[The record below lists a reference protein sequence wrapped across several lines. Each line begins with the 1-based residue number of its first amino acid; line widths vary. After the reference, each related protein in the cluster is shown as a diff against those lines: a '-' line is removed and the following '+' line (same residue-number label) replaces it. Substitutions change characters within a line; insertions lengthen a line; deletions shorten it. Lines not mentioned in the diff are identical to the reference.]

1 MHAKSKRTQT
11 KTRTRRRRR
20 TCKRAGMF
28 RAARSATS
36 RVVSQV
42 MGKGFER
49 ADKVMQIGKAV
60 LNGATQSKPTET
72 FTPTKSSLQTFSPPT
87 SIQSPPIIAVST
99 HRTSRVSDYYK
110 TPKKNL
116 KSNSANTD
124 TPPKLGTRARRR
136 ETPEERRMRLGIMA
150 APTINDTVS
159 VVGELFP
166 LL

>member
-1 MHAKSKRTQT
+1 MPAKSKRTQT

-28 RAARSATS
+28 RATS

-60 LNGATQSKPTET
+60 LNGATQSNPTDT
-72 FTPTKSSLQTFSPPT
+72 FTPTKSSLQTFSAPT

-99 HRTSRVSDYYK
+99 HRTSSASDYYK
-110 TPKKNL
+110 TPKKNI
-116 KSNSANTD
+116 KSKPDDTD

-159 VVGELFP
+159 VVGELF
-166 LL
+166 L